1 MQRPRAAPGTN
12 TSRAV
17 ETAVGTGTLGR
28 PITSRQSPRLSRHGN
43 SPKRRHKRHGD
54 RQLTQQ
60 SGRRSPKGV
69 PNGLSPLSPVV
80 YAGWRP
86 TGVKPSAAVGV
97 WPQVRYLSP
106 RSRLG
111 TGTCARTQPSRVPPT
126 ITSCRVPVPI
136 GSRDRWRAAL
146 RAALRGSPRAAK
158 PLLWYAVFD
167 SGPAHVHSYPH
178 SDPSAHP
185 SERVRSAIGFRAVQT
200 SRLDAEPRRRSAE
213 SPQRC
218 VARESP
224 RSTAGAPRRR
234 AQSVPSV
241 AAAAAALAPG
251 ERESSRAD
259 IRFIPRAP
267 SDSSGLVRD

>member
-111 TGTCARTQPSRVPPT
+111 TAHAHMRKNATISRSADYNFLSGACPHWEPRSMASGSQSGSQRKPASSEASFVVCSVRFRTGT
-126 ITSCRVPVPI
+126 
-136 GSRDRWRAAL
+136 RALLSAFRPL
-146 RAALRGSPRAAK
+146 GSPLRK
-158 PLLWYAVFD
+158 
-167 SGPAHVHSYPH
+167 
-178 SDPSAHP
+178 
-185 SERVRSAIGFRAVQT
+185 
-200 SRLDAEPRRRSAE
+200 
-213 SPQRC
+213 SPQRN
-218 VARESP
+218 RLP
-224 RSTAGAPRRR
+224 RGAD
-234 AQSVPSV
+234 
-241 AAAAAALAPG
+241 AAA
-251 ERESSRAD
+251 RR
-259 IRFIPRAP
+259 
-267 SDSSGLVRD
+267 